1 MGRGFCGILAFMTT
15 KQKALIGGIVG
26 AIILIAGFLSY
37 WFFVRVDVSE
47 TLSNLESE
55 GEALLE
61 GETTTE
67 GSQKP
72 TVPEMAVTPGTGQEI
87 DAYSYTDNDA
97 VYFKSVTST
106 STLAIPGA
114 NAKTFHRITDFMTY
128 PDQDVVDRCGGK
140 GEYAYYADKNR
151 VYFYQ
156 FWKTPKFRS
165 SKVEVVI
172 DEKEESFK
180 VLSPVNAQGASMK
193 YVVGYQVATSTCQY
207 VLQGA

>member
-1 MGRGFCGILAFMTT
+1 MTT
-15 KQKALIGGIVG
+15 KQKVLIGGIAW

-55 GEALLE
+55 GETFLGGE
-61 GETTTE
+61 GATTD
-67 GSQKP
+67 SDKP
-72 TVPEMAVTPGTGQEI
+72 SVPEMAVTPETAQEI
-87 DAYSYTDNDA
+87 DAYSYTDSDA

-128 PDQDVVDRCGGK
+128 PDQEVADRCGGK

-172 DEKEESFK
+172 DEKEETFK
-180 VLSPVNAQGASMK
+180 VLSPVTAEGASMK

-207 VLQGA
+207 ILQGA